1 MKRIKLMVSQ
11 MNADLD
17 QLGYAD
23 QNPNPNGEKALKCAV
38 KTLAAIQDYIVE
50 NNFRCIE
57 DEVCFF
63 KNIRPSLSAQITL
76 IHFMNS
82 YQCAV
87 SISDGMRIA
96 LINKTSAYFEQLID
110 ENYAYVVRMQ
120 RGIDLDDHELY
131 VRHQFDAPLNDLGRK
146 ALKYGNISTYH
157 SLLLEELLA
166 KDLIEEFLNNRS
178 NKTVTDDSPL
188 EWTDKVIELVELIYS
203 IHSAGSIN
211 NGKANI
217 NDIVKAFE
225 GVFSVKLGKFYRAYL
240 DLKKRQEPTT
250 FLDKLRNA
258 LRQRMIDE
266 NGLKPS

>member
-1 MKRIKLMVSQ
+1 

-17 QLGYAD
+17 RLGYAD
-23 QNPNPNGEKALKCAV
+23 QKPNPNGEKALSCAV
-38 KTLAAIQDYIVE
+38 KTLAAIQNYVVE

-82 YQCAV
+82 YQCAI
-87 SISDGMRIA
+87 SISDEMKIA

-110 ENYAYVVRMQ
+110 ENHAYVIRMQ

-146 ALKYGNISTYH
+146 ALKYANISTYH

-166 KDLIEEFLNNRS
+166 KDLIEEFLKNRS
-178 NKTVTDDSPL
+178 NDTVTEDSPL
-188 EWTDKVIELVELIYS
+188 KWTDKNIELVELIYGLD
-203 IHSAGSIN
+203 SAGSIN
-211 NGKANI
+211 GGNAKI
-217 NDIVKAFE
+217 NDIVEAFE
-225 GVFSVKLGKFYRAYL
+225 NIFNVKIDKAYRAFI

-258 LRQRMIDE
+258 LRKRMNDE
-266 NGLKPS
+266 DGLKPS